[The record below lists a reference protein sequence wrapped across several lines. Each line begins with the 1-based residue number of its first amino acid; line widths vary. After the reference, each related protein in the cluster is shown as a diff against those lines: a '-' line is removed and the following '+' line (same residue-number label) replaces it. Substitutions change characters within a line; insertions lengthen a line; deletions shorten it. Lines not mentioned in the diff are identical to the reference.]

1 MPSLNETEMIRDK
14 LYSIVAL
21 VIFIISIWYVFY
33 DFSPQYRTDFNSKET
48 EFSTDRAFEH
58 VKEIAK
64 LPHYTGTVEHSHV
77 RNYIIAQL
85 EKLNLKVH
93 TQQDFTLTSSGVFT
107 IPQNIIAKIQGKNP
121 EAKSLLL
128 LSHYDSASHSSK
140 GASDAGSG
148 VAAILESLRA
158 YLEKGNQPE
167 HDIIICFS
175 DAEELGFIGAKLFV
189 DNHEW
194 AKNVGLVL
202 NFESR
207 GSGGPSNMIVETN
220 HGNAKLIRAFA
231 ESNVQNPLGTSLMYS
246 VYKLMPNDTDSTVF
260 GENADIPSFFFAFID
275 DHFDYHTALDTPE
288 RLDKRSL
295 AHQGD
300 YAFNLLQHFSKMS
313 LDDKFE
319 AESDMVY
326 FNLPEFG
333 LFYYPFSWIWTMYTA
348 CVILFLF
355 LLYLGFKYKSLSRRE
370 IFTGFLPLLM
380 TLLFSL
386 LLGYF
391 GWKVILWIYP
401 QYDEILQGF
410 PYNGHNYIFAFVCL
424 SLSFAFAVYARFRKK
439 LNPHNSLVAPIIFWF
454 IICALINVYLPG
466 AAYFILPLGF
476 AIVVFA
482 LSTFRE
488 IPNLFLVWLM
498 YTPAIGLIIP
508 LIQFFPVG
516 LGLNMIVVS
525 TVLCALLFSLM
536 NGFLGYLPFQ
546 RALSSILF
554 LLGIAYLI
562 VSHVNSEF
570 SKDKPKPNSLV
581 YTVDHVSEKAYWNTY
596 DNQLDEW
603 NRPFFKD
610 TVSPENTA
618 FQSKYSTLFTK
629 SSEAQFV
636 NFKPS
641 YFNISIDALDNESV
655 KVNLKISPQENIKR
669 IEIRADKT
677 YNFEEF
683 EVNQQKADS
692 IYTKANAYHWFKKR
706 YSSRLLT
713 YHVVNQE
720 DLNIEFI
727 GKLPLPEFEIF
738 EIRFDLMQN
747 DKLNV
752 PKRPPFM
759 IPKPFVVN
767 DAIIVKQSI
776 LFK

>member
-1 MPSLNETEMIRDK
+1 MIRDK
-14 LYSIVAL
+14 LYSILAL
-21 VIFIISIWYVFY
+21 VIFILSIWYVFY
-33 DFSPQYRTDFNSKET
+33 DVSPQYNTDYNAKDT

-58 VKEIAK
+58 VKEIAQK
-64 LPHYTGTVEHSHV
+64 PHYVGTTAHSKV
-77 RNYIIAQL
+77 RNYIIEQL
-85 EKLNLKVH
+85 EGLGLKVH
-93 TQQDFTLTSSGVFT
+93 TQQDYTLTPYGELTV
-107 IPQNIIAKIQGKNP
+107 PQNIITKIAGKNP

-128 LSHYDSASHSSK
+128 LSHYDSAPHSSR
-140 GASDAGSG
+140 GASDAASG
-148 VAAILESLRA
+148 VGAILEALRA
-158 YLEKGNQPE
+158 YLVKGNQPE
-167 HDIIICFS
+167 NDIIICFS
-175 DAEELGFIGAKLFV
+175 DAEELGLIGAKLFV
-189 DNHEW
+189 DHHEW

-220 HGNAKLIRAFA
+220 HGNAKLIKAFA
-231 ESNVQNPLGTSLMYS
+231 ESKVQNPLGTSLMYS
-246 VYKLMPNDTDSTVF
+246 VYKLLPNDTDSTVF
-260 GENADIPSFFFAFID
+260 RENADIPSFFFAFID
-275 DHFDYHTALDTPE
+275 DHYDYHTALDSPQ
-288 RLDKRSL
+288 RLDKKSL
-295 AHQGD
+295 THQGD
-300 YAFNLLQHFSKMS
+300 YAFHLLQYFSKMS
-313 LDDKFE
+313 LDDKLE

-326 FNLPEFG
+326 FDLPEFG
-333 LFYYPFSWIWTMYTA
+333 MFYYPFSWIWVMYVA

-355 LLYLGFKYKSLSRRE
+355 LLYLGFKYKSLSRQE
-370 IFTGFLPLLM
+370 IFIGVLPFLISLI
-380 TLLFSL
+380 FSF

-401 QYDEILQGF
+401 QYNEILQGF

-424 SLSFAFAVYARFRKK
+424 SLSFSFAVYARFRRK

-476 AIVVFA
+476 AILAFA

-498 YTPAIGLIIP
+498 YTPAIGLLIP

-516 LGLNMIVVS
+516 LGLDMIVIS
-525 TVLCALLFSLM
+525 TVLCALLFGLI
-536 NGFLGYLPFQ
+536 NGFMGYLPFQ
-546 RALSSILF
+546 RALSTILF

-570 SKDKPKPNSLV
+570 SKDNPKPNSLV
-581 YTVDHVSEKAYWNTY
+581 YLLDHVSEQAYWNTY
-596 DNQLDEW
+596 DKQLDEW

-610 TVSPENTA
+610 TISLENTA
-618 FQSKYSTLFTK
+618 FQSKYSTSFTK

-636 NFKPS
+636 NFEPS
-641 YFNISIDALDNESV
+641 YFDISIDSLDNDRL

-669 IEIRADKT
+669 IEIHADKA

-683 EVNQQKADS
+683 KVNQKEADS
-692 IYTKANAYHWFKKR
+692 IYTKTSAYHIFKKR

-720 DLNIEFI
+720 ELNIEFVS
-727 GKLPLPEFEIF
+727 KLPLPEFQIF
-738 EIRFDLMQN
+738 ETRFDLLQN
-747 DKLNV
+747 TKLKV
-752 PKRPPFM
+752 PQRSAFM

-767 DAIIVKQSI
+767 DAIIIKQSI